1 MSWIDLDNT
10 MTEPETGETE
20 HALSENAVHA
30 GRFTAEKYGVTSGA
44 NDRTWED
51 ERGRPVA

>member
-1 MSWIDLDNT
+1 MDNT